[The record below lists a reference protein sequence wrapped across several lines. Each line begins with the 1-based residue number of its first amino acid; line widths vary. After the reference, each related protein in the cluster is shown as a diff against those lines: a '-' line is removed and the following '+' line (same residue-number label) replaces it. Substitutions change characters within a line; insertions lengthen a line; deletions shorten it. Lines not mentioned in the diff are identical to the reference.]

1 MVFHAPSREDLLRLA
16 DAHHFR
22 MDPNALADFE
32 ALLDLL
38 LPALDDLWHAADSP
52 APPEYAERD
61 PGSRPAPGTDP
72 LNAIVR
78 RCSVKGAATGALA
91 GKRIGVKDNIA
102 VAGIPMTCG
111 SRVLEGYVPERDATI
126 VERVL
131 RAGAEIVAV
140 LNMDDF
146 AFAAAG
152 DTSAY
157 GPTLNP
163 HDPRHLAGGSSGG
176 SAAALHYA
184 DVDLTLGGDQGGSI
198 RVPSSWCG
206 TVGLKPTHGLVPY
219 TGIVGID

>member
-102 VAGIPMTCG
+102 VAGIPM
-111 SRVLEGYVPERDATI
+111 
-126 VERVL
+126 
-131 RAGAEIVAV
+131 
-140 LNMDDF
+140 
-146 AFAAAG
+146 
-152 DTSAY
+152 
-157 GPTLNP
+157 
-163 HDPRHLAGGSSGG
+163 GG
-176 SAAALHYA
+176 SASASRTSSAKAPRSARTPPTMALRRRAAAWRRRRARSA
-184 DVDLTLGGDQGGSI
+184 DPCKRPPAQRT
-198 RVPSSWCG
+198 
-206 TVGLKPTHGLVPY
+206 
-219 TGIVGID
+219 IDMNMTIS